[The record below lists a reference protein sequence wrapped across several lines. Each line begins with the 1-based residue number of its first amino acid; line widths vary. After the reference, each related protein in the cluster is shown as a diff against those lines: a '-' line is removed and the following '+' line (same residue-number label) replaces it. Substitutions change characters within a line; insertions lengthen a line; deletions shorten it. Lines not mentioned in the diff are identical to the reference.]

1 MHANNY
7 IHRDLKPD
15 NIMLGLGDA
24 SNTIHM
30 IDFGLTRS
38 VIDPKTGEHIPFKS
52 DKNLVGT
59 CRFVSVNAHKGY
71 ELSRRDDL
79 ISLGYIIIHLF
90 KGSLPWQDIDT
101 RKPSARY
108 RRLGRA
114 KAKRTNQSLCSECP
128 TQFLTYM
135 DYVSSLEF
143 EKAADYDYLKS
154 LIRGAAFENN
164 YDLFDNVFDWS
175 IRLTQPKI
183 VPPCPVNVKEPISEN
198 SKLRP
203 FASAIAMRKSS
214 KRVDDEFYALA
225 KAHRFETFEDVKR
238 LIYDVYGQRANKE
251 KENRSKNK
259 DAKEKQPDQKKQRCD
274 AKQENR
280 APKPSSQEEESKEAD
295 RKINNGKVLIYN

>member
-1 MHANNY
+1 MVTPLLGPSLEDVFQFCEQSLSLKTTLMVFYQLLERLEWMHANNY

-114 KAKRTNQSLCSECP
+114 KAKRTN
-128 TQFLTYM
+128 
-135 DYVSSLEF
+135 
-143 EKAADYDYLKS
+143 
-154 LIRGAAFENN
+154 
-164 YDLFDNVFDWS
+164 
-175 IRLTQPKI
+175 
-183 VPPCPVNVKEPISEN
+183 
-198 SKLRP
+198 
-203 FASAIAMRKSS
+203 
-214 KRVDDEFYALA
+214 
-225 KAHRFETFEDVKR
+225 
-238 LIYDVYGQRANKE
+238 
-251 KENRSKNK
+251 
-259 DAKEKQPDQKKQRCD
+259 
-274 AKQENR
+274 
-280 APKPSSQEEESKEAD
+280 
-295 RKINNGKVLIYN
+295 